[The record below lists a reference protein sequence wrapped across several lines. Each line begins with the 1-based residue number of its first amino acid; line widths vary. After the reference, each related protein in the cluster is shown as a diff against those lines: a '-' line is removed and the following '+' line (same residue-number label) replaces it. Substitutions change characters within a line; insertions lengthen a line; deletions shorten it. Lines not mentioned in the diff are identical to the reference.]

1 MHTSF
6 KFRCQHCDTGLV
18 ADRKSA
24 GLPCNCPSCAA
35 RLMVPL
41 PVTSTA
47 LVRIDQGDIYQGD
60 DDDVCDPDFSIGD
73 IGEVA
78 EIVPRGSRALS
89 QARGA
94 PTPVELRMPGNL
106 GSLKASVDQPTSN
119 AMATTFLGGL
129 LVAVG
134 AVLFAMFGGKH
145 KA

>member
-1 MHTSF
+1 MHTDF

-18 ADRKSA
+18 ADRESA
-24 GLPCNCPSCAA
+24 GLTCSCPSCSAQ
-35 RLMVPL
+35 LMVPM
-41 PVTSTA
+41 PVASTA
-47 LVRIDQGDIYQGD
+47 LVRIDQEDIYQG

-78 EIVPRGSRALS
+78 EIVPRKSRALS

-106 GSLKASVDQPTSN
+106 GSLKANVDQPTSN

>member
-18 ADRKSA
+18 ADRNSA
-24 GLPCNCPSCAA
+24 GMPCSCPSCQTQ
-35 RLMVPL
+35 LMVPV
-41 PVTSTA
+41 PATSTA
-47 LVRIDQGDIYQGD
+47 LVRIDQGETYMGD
-60 DDDVCDPDFSIGD
+60 DDEVCDPDFDFGD

-78 EIVPRGSRALS
+78 EVIPRGSRALS
-89 QARGA
+89 QARSA
-94 PTPVELRMPGNL
+94 ATPVELRMPGNL

>member
-6 KFRCQHCDTGLV
+6 RFRCQHCATGLV
-18 ADRKSA
+18 ADRNSA
-24 GLPCNCPSCAA
+24 GLPCSCPSCSTQ
-35 RLMVPL
+35 LVVPKSAM
-41 PVTSTA
+41 PTA
-47 LVRIDQGDIYQGD
+47 LVRIDQGDIHQGE
-60 DDDVCDPDFSIGD
+60 DDDVLDADFDFGD
-73 IGEVA
+73 IGEVV
-78 EIVPRGSRALS
+78 EVIPRESRALS

-94 PTPVELRMPGNL
+94 STPVELRMPGNL

>member
-1 MHTSF
+1 MHTDF
-6 KFRCQHCDTGLV
+6 RFRCQHCDTGLV

-24 GLPCNCPSCAA
+24 GLACSCPSCSAQ
-35 RLMVPL
+35 LMVPM

-47 LVRIDQGDIYQGD
+47 LVRIDQEDIYQGD
-60 DDDVCDPDFSIGD
+60 DDVCDLDFDPGD

-78 EIVPRGSRALS
+78 EIIPRGSRALS

-94 PTPVELRMPGNL
+94 TAPIELRMPGNL
-106 GSLKASVDQPTSN
+106 GSLKANVDQPTSN

>member
-1 MHTSF
+1 MHTIF
-6 KFRCQHCDTGLV
+6 KFRCQHCDSGLV

-24 GLPCNCPSCAA
+24 GLPSSCPGCQSQ
-35 RLMVPL
+35 LVVPV
-41 PVTSTA
+41 PVTTTA
-47 LVRIDQGDIYQGD
+47 LVRLASS
-60 DDDVCDPDFSIGD
+60 DDDVCDPDFDYGD
-73 IGEVA
+73 IAEVA
-78 EIVPRGSRALS
+78 EIVPREPRALS
-89 QARGA
+89 QARAA

>member
-1 MHTSF
+1 
-6 KFRCQHCDTGLV
+6 
-18 ADRKSA
+18 
-24 GLPCNCPSCAA
+24 
-35 RLMVPL
+35 MVPM

-47 LVRIDQGDIYQGD
+47 LVRIDQEDIYQGD
-60 DDDVCDPDFSIGD
+60 DDVCDLDFDPGD

-78 EIVPRGSRALS
+78 EIIPRGSRALS

-94 PTPVELRMPGNL
+94 TAPIELRMPGNL